1 MAYHTSAHQVA
12 GSFDGALQGM
22 ALGLGAALMRDRA
35 IRQADRQA
43 ANAIRAQTAQLVYR
57 RVLAEETA
65 AIRAQAVRAE
75 QDARFRKQRLMALAA
90 AQRARG

>member
-1 MAYHTSAHQVA
+1 MTYHRTAHDVV
-12 GSFDGALQGM
+12 GSFDAGMQGM
-22 ALGLGAALMRDRA
+22 ALGLGAALQRDRA

-43 ANAIRAQTAQLVYR
+43 AAAIRARTARLAYD

-65 AIRAQAVRAE
+65 AIRAQAIRA
-75 QDARFRKQRLMALAA
+75 DADRRLRTQRLMALAA